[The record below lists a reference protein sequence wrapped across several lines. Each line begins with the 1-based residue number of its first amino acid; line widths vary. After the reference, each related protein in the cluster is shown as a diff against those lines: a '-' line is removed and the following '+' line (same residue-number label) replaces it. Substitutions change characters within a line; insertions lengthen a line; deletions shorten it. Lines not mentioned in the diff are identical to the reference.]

1 MSLRELEP
9 DILLSAYASAIFPMA
24 DEDGEIFWLSP
35 DPRAVLPLE
44 KFHVPR
50 TLRQLCRS
58 GKFEVAVDRNFP
70 AVIHACAD
78 RTEGTW
84 ISPEIVEAYTR
95 LHELGFVHSVE
106 TRRDGELVG
115 GLYGVHLGGAFFG
128 ESMFYRV
135 RDASKVAL
143 VGLVDRMRRGG
154 FSLLDVQFT
163 TRHLRRFGA
172 IEIPRQEYLRR
183 LKIALSQRGRLAD

>member
-58 GKFEVAVDRNFP
+58 GKFEVVVDRDFSE
-70 AVIHACAD
+70 VIRACAD

-95 LHELGFVHSVE
+95 LHELGFVRSVE
-106 TRRDGELVG
+106 TRRDG
-115 GLYGVHLGGAFFG
+115 
-128 ESMFYRV
+128 
-135 RDASKVAL
+135 
-143 VGLVDRMRRGG
+143 
-154 FSLLDVQFT
+154 
-163 TRHLRRFGA
+163 
-172 IEIPRQEYLRR
+172 
-183 LKIALSQRGRLAD
+183 